1 MRFDYNYYNR
11 HVVSASSRNISKMLD
26 GWYIVYVDYI
36 VIDYMSYIVLPLVKS
51 IKQIYDLD
59 S

>member
-1 MRFDYNYYNR
+1 
-11 HVVSASSRNISKMLD
+11 MLD